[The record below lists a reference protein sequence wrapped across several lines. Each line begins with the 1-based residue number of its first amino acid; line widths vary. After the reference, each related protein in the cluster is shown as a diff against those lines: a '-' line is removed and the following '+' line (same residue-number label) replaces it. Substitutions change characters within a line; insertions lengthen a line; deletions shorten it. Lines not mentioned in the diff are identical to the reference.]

1 MIIYKYLFNR
11 FILGLIVSLTVLT
24 SIEIFFSF
32 TAELKNLNVGNYNM
46 IVITKYVI
54 LNIP

>member
-11 FILGLIVSLTVLT
+11 FILGFIVSLTVLA

-32 TAELKNLNVGNYNM
+32 TAELKHLNVGNYNM
-46 IVITKYVI
+46 LMHY
-54 LNIP
+54 

>member
-11 FILGLIVSLTVLT
+11 FILGFIVSLTVLT

-32 TAELKNLNVGNYNM
+32 TAELK
-46 IVITKYVI
+46 TFKYWK
-54 LNIP
+54 L